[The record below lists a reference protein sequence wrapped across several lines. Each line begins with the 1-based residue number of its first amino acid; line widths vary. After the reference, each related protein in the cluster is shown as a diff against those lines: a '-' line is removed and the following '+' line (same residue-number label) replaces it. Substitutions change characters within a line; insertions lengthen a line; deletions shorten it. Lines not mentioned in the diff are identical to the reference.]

1 MRTIQTCGSSN
12 PEEDEYSLTIAFEKQ
27 AITLDGLSK
36 DDVLEIKSCID
47 CMLFEEENDGTITIS

>member
-12 PEEDEYSLTIAFEKQ
+12 PDEDEYSLTIAFEKQ

-47 CMLFEEENDGTITIS
+47 CILFEEESDDVGITS

>member
-12 PEEDEYSLTIAFEKQ
+12 PDEDEYSLTIAFKKQ

-47 CMLFEEENDGTITIS
+47 CMLFEEENDGTI